1 MPELTVSTVRFKT
14 FQRARLMALGMPGH
28 RVVNMP
34 DQLNNLSPDR
44 IRVLAREYAGEI
56 VRALVVE

>member
-1 MPELTVSTVRFKT
+1 
-14 FQRARLMALGMPGH
+14 MALGMPRH

-44 IRVLAREYAGEI
+44 IRVLARDYADEI
-56 VRALVVE
+56 VRALVVQ

>member
-1 MPELTVSTVRFKT
+1 
-14 FQRARLMALGMPGH
+14 MALGMPGH

-44 IRVLAREYAGEI
+44 IQVLAREYAPEI
-56 VRALVVE
+56 VRVLTLE